1 MVEKAEF
8 FRVADEIRAE
18 GRQPSQRNIRER
30 LAKGGSFSELG
41 PLYVEWA
48 VARDYYARPTRE
60 DLPDRL
66 REKVE
71 AFAAEIWSEGRR
83 SASEALQEKARAA
96 IAERDAVR
104 LALAVASA
112 RVDDLEQMLAL
123 RTPGADGDGVEPI
136 REPAVAD
143 GEDARAFW
151 NRVMQVIFELLGE
164 RTLAVDDVLAAL
176 PPEIAA
182 EAIRRDR
189 LWGPSRLAQ
198 KLRERAK
205 RGRFFLEPEE
215 GVFRRLAEAA

>member
-1 MVEKAEF
+1 MVDKNEF

-48 VARDYYARPTRE
+48 MARDYYARPTKE

-71 AFAAEIWSEGRR
+71 AFAAEIWAEGRR
-83 SASEALQEKARAA
+83 SASEALMEKTRAA

-112 RVDDLEQMLAL
+112 RVDELEEAMGL
-123 RTPGADGDGVEPI
+123 RAPRADV
-136 REPAVAD
+136 V
-143 GEDARAFW
+143 
-151 NRVMQVIFELLGE
+151 
-164 RTLAVDDVLAAL
+164 
-176 PPEIAA
+176 
-182 EAIRRDR
+182 RD
-189 LWGPSRLAQ
+189 
-198 KLRERAK
+198 
-205 RGRFFLEPEE
+205 
-215 GVFRRLAEAA
+215 VFRRANLTPFRG